1 MKNKHSKK
9 NNHTKKGSNE
19 KIRKKND
26 YGKQSSDKKLHRN
39 KHTRFDK
46 ESDDYKA
53 PFQRNSFS
61 EPLFERTRASKNS
74 AATDNLK
81 SSRTSSDH
89 SKRTRTA
96 AEQRGEKPYNDND
109 LGKDSK
115 PGKRFDHT
123 ENKPKRSDRKNSEN
137 HTHERKEKQTNLSA
151 KNYRK
156 KENSKTSSKSRTT
169 SSRVLK
175 HSKLPKVFS
184 HYNEDKQKDNT
195 SQEKDSA
202 LIRLNRFISNSGVC
216 SRREA
221 DELISQGLITVNG
234 KTITELGYKVSYND
248 EVRYDGRLLNPEKK
262 VYLLLNKPKD
272 YITTTDDPKERK
284 TVMQLVAG
292 ACKERIF
299 PVGRLDRNTT
309 GLLLFTNDGE
319 LSDKLTH
326 PSNNIYK
333 IYQVDLDTPLSQDD
347 YEKIKNGKVYL
358 EDGRVQVDD
367 IEILNNSR
375 KSIGLAIHEGRNR
388 IVRRL
393 FEHLGYQVVKLDR
406 TMYAGLTKKNLPRGH
421 WRFLT
426 QKEINMLKSL

>member
-1 MKNKHSKK
+1 M
-9 NNHTKKGSNE
+9 
-19 KIRKKND
+19 
-26 YGKQSSDKKLHRN
+26 
-39 KHTRFDK
+39 
-46 ESDDYKA
+46 
-53 PFQRNSFS
+53 
-61 EPLFERTRASKNS
+61 
-74 AATDNLK
+74 
-81 SSRTSSDH
+81 
-89 SKRTRTA
+89 
-96 AEQRGEKPYNDND
+96 
-109 LGKDSK
+109 
-115 PGKRFDHT
+115 
-123 ENKPKRSDRKNSEN
+123 
-137 HTHERKEKQTNLSA
+137 
-151 KNYRK
+151 
-156 KENSKTSSKSRTT
+156 
-169 SSRVLK
+169 K